1 MDDFMKEAKERIK
14 EAQKTVIF
22 RAIIF
27 VVAGLLM
34 IIWPL
39 KVADF
44 VCYGIALVLVVF
56 GTRFILSYLKKDP
69 IQDFFKYDLVIGIT
83 LIIVAI
89 VFIAKSSSIMAI
101 IPTVIGIIIIFN
113 GVLKLQNAVDFARA
127 KIKIDSEDKWKKI
140 LIAAV
145 INIVIGILLVV
156 FPMGAVSLVYR
167 LLGVGVLYSG
177 ISDLIIAKE
186 FRSTVTSLSKGMKDA
201 FTDQTID
208 GEGEFL
214 DDDK

>member
-69 IQDFFKYDLVIGIT
+69 IQDFFKYDLVIN
-83 LIIVAI
+83 V
-89 VFIAKSSSIMAI
+89 
-101 IPTVIGIIIIFN
+101 
-113 GVLKLQNAVDFARA
+113 
-127 KIKIDSEDKWKKI
+127 
-140 LIAAV
+140 
-145 INIVIGILLVV
+145 
-156 FPMGAVSLVYR
+156 
-167 LLGVGVLYSG
+167 
-177 ISDLIIAKE
+177 
-186 FRSTVTSLSKGMKDA
+186 
-201 FTDQTID
+201 
-208 GEGEFL
+208 
-214 DDDK
+214 